1 MVKKKNY
8 YLEDSSARK
17 KKNDGVKIEYS
28 TDGINWRNEI
38 PKGTKAG
45 VYKVYQ
51 RINGG
56 KRYKD
61 VFYNAD
67 GKRYIEVK
75 IVDVDS
81 KKKKG
86 SSVSWRTIGSS
97 TNGSLCS
104 VYQINSNSVTKN
116 NDLDKTL
123 KRIKLP
129 ERFKMQKYLSGYP
142 DGQIKP
148 GNNITRAE
156 FVNIVYNLMYDGK
169 EKINTDKIKN
179 LNDVKI
185 SDWYGV
191 CVAYL
196 LDRGIICVENNSFR
210 PNENIMRGEVAEIWF
225 NVLKFYDTEK
235 SKKYDYGN
243 SFYNFVDADKFGKF
257 AEPIKQLASNGIING
272 YEDKTFRADKNIARA
287 EVAKI
292 IFYASGRK
300 NNLGQKIYSDLSK
313 NYWAYQFL
321 MDASA

>member
-1 MVKKKNY
+1 MMVKRKISC
-8 YLEDSSARK
+8 LADSSDKK

-28 TDGINWRNEI
+28 TDGINWRDEI
-38 PKGTKAG
+38 PKGIKAG

-61 VFYNAD
+61 VFYNAN

-75 IVDVDS
+75 IVDIDS
-81 KKKKG
+81 ETKKG
-86 SSVSWRTIGSS
+86 SSVSWRTIESS
-97 TNGSLCS
+97 TNESSYS
-104 VYQINSNSVTKN
+104 VSQSSYVTKN

-129 ERFKMQKYLSGYP
+129 GRFKVQKYLSGYP

-156 FVNIVYNLMYDGK
+156 FVNIIYKLVYDGK
-169 EKINTDKIKN
+169 GKINMDKIKN

-196 LDRGIICVENNSFR
+196 LDKGIICVENNSFR
-210 PNENIMRGEVAEIWF
+210 PNENITRGEVAEIWF

-243 SFYNFVDADKFGKF
+243 SFYNFADADKFGKF
-257 AEPIKQLASNGIING
+257 AESIKQLASNGIING
-272 YEDKTFRADKNIARA
+272 YEDKTFRVDKNITRA
-287 EVAKI
+287 EAAKI

-300 NNLGQKIYSDLSK
+300 NSLGQKIYFDLSK

-321 MDASA
+321 MDASV

>member
-1 MVKKKNY
+1 MVKRKISC
-8 YLEDSSARK
+8 LADSSDKK

-28 TDGINWRNEI
+28 TDGINWRDEI
-38 PKGTKAG
+38 PKGIKAG

-61 VFYNAD
+61 VFYNAN

-75 IVDVDS
+75 IVDIDS
-81 KKKKG
+81 ETKKG
-86 SSVSWRTIGSS
+86 SSVSWRTIESS
-97 TNGSLCS
+97 TNESSYS
-104 VYQINSNSVTKN
+104 VSQSSYVTKN

-129 ERFKMQKYLSGYP
+129 GRFKVQKYLSGYP

-156 FVNIVYNLMYDGK
+156 FVNIIYKLVYDGK
-169 EKINTDKIKN
+169 GKINMDKIKN

-196 LDRGIICVENNSFR
+196 LDKGIICVENNSFR
-210 PNENIMRGEVAEIWF
+210 PNENITRGEVAEIWF

-243 SFYNFVDADKFGKF
+243 SFYNFADADKFGKF
-257 AEPIKQLASNGIING
+257 AESIKQLASNGIING
-272 YEDKTFRADKNIARA
+272 YEDKTFRVDKNITRA
-287 EVAKI
+287 EAAKI

-300 NNLGQKIYSDLSK
+300 NSLGQKIYFDLSK

-321 MDASA
+321 MDASV